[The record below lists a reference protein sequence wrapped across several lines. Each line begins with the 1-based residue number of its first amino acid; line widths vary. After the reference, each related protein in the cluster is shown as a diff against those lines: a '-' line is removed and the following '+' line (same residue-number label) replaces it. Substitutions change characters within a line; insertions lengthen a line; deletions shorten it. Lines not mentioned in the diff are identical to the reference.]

1 MREIEIPLSKHLS
14 QINETSR
21 ENVSS
26 DISKLKDE
34 NISLLKDNLNPELY
48 HRSLSDSQD
57 NLININ
63 YNTSKKINIS
73 PKARSF
79 VFFLFLLSNIFI
91 SMDHGSIPASTNE
104 LRLITTMD
112 QTIGLFGSLV
122 YVGNIFG
129 SIIVFMYINKYNR
142 KNLLLISLIFNSIC
156 LYTFVYFENIPF
168 LFFNRIV
175 VGIFQSYITIYLPV
189 WCNQYGERDNKNM
202 MIALVQF
209 VSPIGIFFGYLIAA
223 ISINNDIGWKCAF
236 IVQGTLILL
245 LLIVFYIVPNKF
257 FENNVYCVSNMQG
270 EEMFIIKVDEDLNE
284 YEDNIPLKKKLS
296 LILNKK
302 IFLYSVIAL
311 SSLIYVISGVQYW
324 ISDYMNQILL
334 IKGQKERLFIFTL
347 VCFTSPTLGVL
358 IGTFTKDIL
367 CRNDRMKSLLFC
379 LILGIL
385 ATFFAISVTFT
396 SNLYLYTIYMWFVL
410 FFGGG
415 IVPVITN
422 LIINSVPKELDASGN
437 SITNLFSNLFGY
449 LPAPY
454 IYGLLIDIFQDK
466 GYIAMIFTM
475 WYSCV
480 GCFFIGLANYVCYMK
495 IKEKEMKMK
504 NKKV

>member
-1 MREIEIPLSKHLS
+1 MKEKETISKHLS

-21 ENVSS
+21 ENLSS
-26 DISKLKDE
+26 DLSKLKEE
-34 NISLLKDNLNPELY
+34 NISYLKENLNSDLY

-57 NLININ
+57 NII
-63 YNTSKKINIS
+63 YDTSKKIEIS
-73 PKARSF
+73 PKSRSF

-122 YVGNIFG
+122 YVGNIIG
-129 SIIVFMYINKYNR
+129 SIIVFAIINEYNR

-168 LFFNRIV
+168 LFLNRII

-189 WCNQYGERDNKNM
+189 WCNQYGEKDNKNM

-209 VSPIGIFFGYLIAA
+209 VSPIGIFVGYLIAA

-257 FENNVYCVSNMQG
+257 FENNLYCISNMNG
-270 EEMFIIKVDEDLNE
+270 DEIFVYKINNDYNE
-284 YEDNIPLKKKLS
+284 NEDNIPLKEKLS

-311 SSLIYVISGVQYW
+311 SALIYVISGVQYW

-334 IKGQKERLFIFTL
+334 KRGQKERLFIFTL

-367 CRNDRMKSLLFC
+367 CRNNRMKSLLFC
-379 LILGIL
+379 LILGVL

-396 SNLYLYTIYMWFVL
+396 NNLYLYTIFMWFVL

-415 IVPVITN
+415 IVPVLTN

-475 WYSCV
+475 WYSLV
-480 GCFFIGLANYVCYMK
+480 GCFFIGMAFYVCYGK
-495 IKEKEMKMK
+495 YKEKE
-504 NKKV
+504 NRKVKSDV